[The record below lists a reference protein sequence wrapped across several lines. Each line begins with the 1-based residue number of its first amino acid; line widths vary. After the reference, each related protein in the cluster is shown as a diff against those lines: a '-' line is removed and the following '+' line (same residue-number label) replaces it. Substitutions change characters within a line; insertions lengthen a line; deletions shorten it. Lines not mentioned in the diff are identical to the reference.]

1 MNAWS
6 NKAVEFFDS
15 GKGGKSFMSTHQQ
28 EATALTQERTKLRQ
42 EAIRLNLANPNVR
55 MQNSKIF

>member
-6 NKAVEFFDS
+6 NKAVEFFDTN
-15 GKGGKSFMSTHQQ
+15 KGGFSFITNHQK
-28 EATALTQERTKLRQ
+28 EATVLTNERAQLRQ
-42 EAIRLNLANPNVR
+42 EAIKLGLANPNQI